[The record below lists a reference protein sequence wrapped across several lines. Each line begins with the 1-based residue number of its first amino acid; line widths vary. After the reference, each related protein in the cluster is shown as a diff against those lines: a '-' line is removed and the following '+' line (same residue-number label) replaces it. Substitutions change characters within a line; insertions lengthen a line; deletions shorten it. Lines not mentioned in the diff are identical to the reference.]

1 MDYFGDKEE
10 VDAPFEDSFALDE
23 EGRLPPMIGRI
34 IAAAVIIA
42 LASVSALFAAGSLP
56 LPL

>member
-1 MDYFGDKEE
+1 
-10 VDAPFEDSFALDE
+10 
-23 EGRLPPMIGRI
+23 MIGRI